1 MTAAAW
7 ASVLHLASQWDFPS
21 IQELA
26 IQSFTPS
33 ASDVDKVVLGH
44 RYGFEGW
51 LLPGYTGLVE
61 RKEPLTPEEG
71 MRLGVEDVVLIN
83 KAREELREASL
94 SALMATRIEISQD
107 ITCPCGTKNIYTH
120 DGTQS
125 TIRCKGAPNFQCSY
139 NVALATF
146 TSKLPPPA
154 LPSAA
159 EISQQVKTLIPRS
172 SLSYVPAPLTHCG
185 FALTRL

>member
-1 MTAAAW
+1 MTAASW
-7 ASVLHLASQWDFPS
+7 ASVLHLASQWNFPS

-44 RYGFEGW
+44 RYRFEQW

-61 RKEPLTPEEG
+61 RKEPLTPDEG
-71 MRLGVEDVVLIN
+71 MRLGVEDVVSIN

-94 SALMATRIEISQD
+94 SALMATPVEISQD
-107 ITCPCGTKNIYTH
+107 ATCPSCGSRNAYTH

-125 TIRCKGAPNFQCSY
+125 TTKCKSANGRNCPY
-139 NVALATF
+139 NVTLALF
-146 TSKLPPPA
+146 TSKLPPLV
-154 LPSAA
+154 LPSTT
-159 EISQQVKTLIPRS
+159 EIRQKVKALVPRS
-172 SLSYVPAPLTHCG
+172 SLSYVPAPLTHWIC
-185 FALTRL
+185 FN